1 MAEET
6 EQASPEAKLNIATY
20 FIMSSPP
27 GEVDDV
33 ITDVVKLIGDSG
45 VGDESINAILRD
57 YNAEQL
63 VWGPDVDEK
72 TPIMVSAH
80 GAVAGDEYVDA
91 NTGRVLKFD
100 HRRRKFTEATDKKQS
115 LPGPVASYRAS
126 VQKAVDGYIA
136 TSFKPGKV
144 VASVYGAD
152 TGVLTICVSAKNVN
166 LGNFWSGSWRSVY
179 HLNVKSRGAQELKGN
194 IKVQVHYFEDGNVQ
208 LHTNY
213 DRTASVTVGG
223 EDDTGKEVA
232 KALNKIESDF
242 QSNLEEMYVNMH
254 RTTFKSMRRF
264 LPLNRQPMTWSLA
277 AHSLAGEVSRTSA

>member
-1 MAEET
+1 MAS
-6 EQASPEAKLNIATY
+6 ASSKQNIATY
-20 FIMSSPP
+20 FVMSSPP

-33 ITDVVKLIGDSG
+33 ITDVVKLVADSSA
-45 VGDESINAILRD
+45 VGDEVINAILKD

-63 VWGPDVDEK
+63 VWGPDLDEK
-72 TPIMVSAH
+72 TPIMVSAF

-100 HRRRKFTEATDKKQS
+100 HRRRKFTELTDKKQT
-115 LPGPVASYRAS
+115 LPGPVAAYRAA
-126 VQKAVDGYIA
+126 VQKSVDTYVAG
-136 TSFKPGKV
+136 SFKAGKA

-152 TGVLTICVSAKNVN
+152 TGVLTVCLSAKNVN

-179 HLNVKSRGAQELKGN
+179 HINISRRGPSELKGN

-213 DRTASVTVGG
+213 DRVASVAVGS
-223 EDDTGKEVA
+223 EDDTGREVA

-264 LPLNRQPMTWSLA
+264 LPISKNPMTWSLA
-277 AHSLAGEVSRTSA
+277 AHSLAGEVSRTTA

>member
-1 MAEET
+1 MA
-6 EQASPEAKLNIATY
+6 SGSAKLNIATY

-33 ITDVVKLIGDSG
+33 ITDVIKLVSDPAA
-45 VGDESINAILRD
+45 VGDDTINAILRD

-80 GAVAGDEYVDA
+80 GAVAADEYVDA

-100 HRRRKFTEATDKKQS
+100 QRRRKFTEATDKKQT
-115 LPGPVASYRAS
+115 LPGPVAAYRAA
-126 VQKAVDGYIA
+126 VQKGVDGYIA
-136 TSFKPGKV
+136 SSFKSGKC

-179 HLNVKSRGAQELKGN
+179 HLNVGRRGAQELKGN

-213 DRTASVTVGG
+213 DRVATVTVGS
-223 EDDTGKEVA
+223 EDDTGKEVG

-277 AHSLAGEVSRTSA
+277 AHSLAGEVSRTA

>member
-1 MAEET
+1 MS
-6 EQASPEAKLNIATY
+6 ASSKLNIATY

-33 ITDVVKLIGDSG
+33 ITDVVKLVSDTSA
-45 VGDESINAILRD
+45 VSDDTINAILKD
-57 YNAEQL
+57 YNSEQL
-63 VWGPDVDEK
+63 VWGPDLDEK
-72 TPIMVSAH
+72 TPIMVSAF

-100 HRRRKFTEATDKKQS
+100 HRRRKFTEATDKKQT
-115 LPGPVASYRAS
+115 LPGPIAAYRAA
-126 VQKAVDGYIA
+126 VQKSVDTYLAGSYKA
-136 TSFKPGKV
+136 GKA

-152 TGVLTICVSAKNVN
+152 SGVLTVCLSAKNVN

-179 HLNVKSRGAQELKGN
+179 HINVSRTGAQELKGN

-208 LHTNY
+208 LNTNY
-213 DRTASVTVGG
+213 DRTATVTVGG
-223 EDDTGKEVA
+223 NDETGREIS

-264 LPLNRQPMTWSLA
+264 LPLNRLPMTWSLA
-277 AHSLAGEVSRTSA
+277 AHSLAGEVTRAA